1 MIKILVI
8 EDEQLIRNS
17 MMDLLVAEGFEVLE
31 AENGK
36 IGVQIAREQH
46 PDLIICDVLMPELD
60 GHGVLTTLRQDQ
72 ATVTIP
78 FIFLTAMADKVDW
91 RRGME
96 LGADDYL
103 TKPFTFEELLSAI
116 DIRLKRQTSL
126 VSHFNAELEQAKDK
140 LEHLTY
146 YHNLTNLPNQ
156 YLLRERFNELLD
168 QATGN
173 QNEAFSVLSLSLD
186 QFERVYDGLDPS
198 LGDLLIQAVAG
209 RLQQSLEEIAIVS
222 QWQVAHFVILLPK
235 IAEKEEATLI
245 ARFIQKELAQ
255 PFNVNGL
262 QLFITAS
269 IGICAYPAD
278 GHDID
283 TLVKKANAAIYHDRK
298 VAGGN
303 VANFFVP
310 EIHNAVLDRLGLG
323 VDLHQALERSE
334 LQIYYQPQIN
344 LSSGKITGLEALIR
358 WKHPEKGMVSPAEF
372 IPLAEET
379 GLIIPIGEWVLRTA
393 CLQLKQWQEK
403 GLTEL
408 NIAVNL
414 SAHQFNQLDLSRL
427 VARILNETGL
437 EPRYL
442 ELELTETTLVEN
454 FEKTLAILNELKE
467 IGTRLAI
474 DDFGTGYSSLNY
486 LKQLSFHTLK
496 IDRSFV
502 QDLPHNSSNNIIT
515 LATLQMARQLDLKVI
530 AEGVEK
536 EEERAFLLEQ
546 KCDEAQGFF
555 FHRPLPVEK
564 IEELLFGNQSMT
576 ELANPAPGTMVH
588 SSSL

>member
-8 EDEQLIRNS
+8 EDEELIRVS
-17 MMDLLVAEGFEVLE
+17 TMDLLAAEGFEVLV
-31 AENGK
+31 AENGR
-36 IGVQIAREQH
+36 IGVQVAREQR

-60 GHGVLTTLRQDQ
+60 GHGVIKTLRQDQ
-72 ATVTIP
+72 ETATIP

-103 TKPFTFEELLSAI
+103 TKPFTFDELLSAI
-116 DIRLKRQTSL
+116 DTRLKRQASI
-126 VSHFNAELEQAKDK
+126 VSHFSAELEQAKDQV
-140 LEHLTY
+140 EHLTY
-146 YHNLTNLPNQ
+146 YHTLTNLPNR

-168 QATGN
+168 QATG
-173 QNEAFSVLSLSLD
+173 QHQAFSVLSVSLD

-198 LGDLLIQAVAG
+198 LGDLLIQAVAA
-209 RLQQSLEEIAIVS
+209 RLQQSLKEIAVIS
-222 QWQVAHFVILLPK
+222 QWQTAQFVILLPK
-235 IAEKEEATLI
+235 IAEKEAAARL
-245 ARFIQKELAQ
+245 ARFIQEDLAQ
-255 PFNVNGL
+255 PFKVNGL

-269 IGICAYPAD
+269 IGLCSYPAD
-278 GHDID
+278 GRDID
-283 TLVKKANAAIYHDRK
+283 TLVKKANAAVYQK
-298 VAGGN
+298 WKTGGN

-310 EIHNAVLDRLGLG
+310 EVHNAVLDRLELG
-323 VDLHQALERSE
+323 TDLHQALERSE
-334 LQIYYQPQIN
+334 LQIYYQPQVA
-344 LSSGKITGLEALIR
+344 LCTGKITGLEALIR
-358 WKHPEKGMVSPAEF
+358 WKHPTKGMVSPAEF

-393 CLQLKQWQEK
+393 CLQLKKWHEK
-403 GLTEL
+403 GITGI
-408 NIAVNL
+408 NVAVNV
-414 SAHQFNQLDLSRL
+414 SANQFNQLDLSRL
-427 VARILNETGL
+427 VARILKETGL

-467 IGTRLAI
+467 TGIRLAI

-496 IDRSFV
+496 IDRGFI
-502 QDLPHNSSNNIIT
+502 QDLPHNASNNIIT

-536 EEERAFLLEQ
+536 EEERAFLVEQ

-555 FHRPLPVEK
+555 FYRPLPADK
-564 IEELLFGNQSMT
+564 IEELLLENQPVPL
-576 ELANPAPGTMVH
+576 LANHAPGTIVH
-588 SSSL
+588 SNSL

>member
-8 EDEQLIRNS
+8 EDEELIRIS
-17 MMDLLVAEGFEVLE
+17 TMDLLIAEGFEVLN

-36 IGVQIAREQH
+36 IGVQIAREHH

-60 GHGVLTTLRQDQ
+60 GHGVLKTLRQDQ
-72 ATVTIP
+72 KTATIP
-78 FIFLTAMADKVDW
+78 FIFLTALADKVEW

-103 TKPFTFEELLSAI
+103 TKPFTFDELLSAI
-116 DIRLKRQTSL
+116 DTRLKRQTSI
-126 VSHFNAELEQAKDK
+126 VSHFSAKLEQAKDK
-140 LEHLTY
+140 LERLTY
-146 YHNLTNLPNQ
+146 YHNLTNLPNR
-156 YLLRERFNELLD
+156 YLLRERFDEILN
-168 QATGN
+168 QATG
-173 QNEAFSVLSLSLD
+173 QNEAFSLLSISLD
-186 QFERVYDGLDPS
+186 QFERVYDGLDPA

-209 RLQQSLEEIAIVS
+209 RLQRSLEEIAIIS
-222 QWQVAHFVILLPK
+222 QWQTAQFVILLPK
-235 IAEKEEATLI
+235 IAEKDEATLV
-245 ARFIQKELAQ
+245 ARFTQQDLAQ
-255 PFNVNGL
+255 PFNINGL

-269 IGICAYPAD
+269 IGICSYPAD
-278 GHDID
+278 GRDID
-283 TLVKKANAAIYHDRK
+283 TLVKKANAAIYHDQK
-298 VAGGN
+298 SGGN

-310 EIHNAVLDRLGLG
+310 EIHNTVLDRLGLG
-323 VDLHQALERSE
+323 ADLHQALERSE
-334 LQIYYQPQIN
+334 LQVYYQPQVE

-393 CLQLKQWQEK
+393 CLQLKKWHEK
-403 GLTEL
+403 GLTGL

-414 SAHQFNQLDLSRL
+414 SANQFNQLDLSRM
-427 VARILNETGL
+427 VARILDETGL
-437 EPRYL
+437 EPHYL
-442 ELELTETTLVEN
+442 ELELTETIVVKN

-536 EEERAFLLEQ
+536 EAERAFLLEQ

-555 FHRPLPVEK
+555 FYRPLPADK
-564 IEELLFGNQSMT
+564 IEELLLESQSRT
-576 ELANPAPGTMVH
+576 LLANTASGTEVP
-588 SSSL
+588 SNSL